1 MISVIITS
9 FKEPHTIGKCI
20 QCIADKK
27 YSGITKPFEIIQVS
41 PDELTLKAGKKMA
54 NILKLS
60 NSEYHRIIDPHKG
73 KPYALKLALKKAK
86 GDIVILT
93 DGDTFFGENAV
104 AELIK
109 PFENEKIG
117 GVSGRPISQDSR
129 DNILGYW
136 GHLLSESGDHRRKN
150 TMQEVMNT
158 KYYVSGD
165 TFYPMSGYIM
175 AMRNVD
181 LNIPANVLSDDAY
194 ISYSLR
200 NDGYEIGYAPR
211 AVCYVKYPT
220 NLKDYYKQKV
230 RSLGGFKQLEKFGVF
245 KKDKQSRSFLIE
257 LPYSFFVLKYAKN
270 LKELIWSLL
279 LFPVRLLTWIKIFW
293 ERDVLQKDMP
303 STGWERIESTK

>member
-293 ERDVLQKDMP
+293 ERDILRKDMP